1 MLLRSLPPNITS
13 SLLLPDKPDVFVF
26 ARNSRV
32 QTKSVY
38 MCETRGFNTSDIILN
53 IKKIRCV
60 QTERD
65 GVKTEGVQQFRS
77 NIYQRRDHVIIL
89 RSEVSNYSCE
99 VIHAA
104 SRFRV
109 VKVWDPVGGGRII
122 SSKFIDTN
130 KPDVFVFAGNATTET
145 IVFSCLASGF
155 YPNNIILNMK
165 RNGRIL
171 TREDGVKSSG
181 VCSNEDDVYKT
192 RDYVEIK
199 KSDKSVYSCE
209 VIHAASDTHV
219 EKVWDQPQVEMDSHI
234 VSVRAEIGRHRMLT
248 CRVRSIN
255 TKDII
260 LNIKKN
266 HCVLT
271 KEDGVKT
278 SGLKPHG
285 DTYWRTDSV
294 NISHPDKSQY
304 SCEVIHASSS
314 FHVEKVWGPDSD
326 GRGRIISPEFID
338 TSFYPN
344 NIILKMKRNGRI
356 LTREDGVKS
365 SGVCSYEDHT
375 FQRRDSVE
383 IKTSDKS
390 DYSCEVIR
398 ASGMKVEKT
407 WDHQLP
413 DDSGGTG
420 HYTGIISGAVLF
432 FFVLVLVGLFR
443 RHILGAAR
451 RCLESFTSESKSSMT
466 SSLASVSGT
475 SAFNVSNSDTN
486 AESESLNPS
495 SSGPSISEQETEEEE
510 FK

>member
-219 EKVWDQPQVEMDSHI
+219 EKVW
-234 VSVRAEIGRHRMLT
+234 
-248 CRVRSIN
+248 
-255 TKDII
+255 
-260 LNIKKN
+260 
-266 HCVLT
+266 
-271 KEDGVKT
+271 
-278 SGLKPHG
+278 
-285 DTYWRTDSV
+285 
-294 NISHPDKSQY
+294 
-304 SCEVIHASSS
+304 
-314 FHVEKVWGPDSD
+314 GPDSD

-338 TSFYPN
+338 TNQHALLVQMFAENSKVETNIIVICLASGFYPN

>member
-219 EKVWDQPQVEMDSHI
+219 EKVW
-234 VSVRAEIGRHRMLT
+234 
-248 CRVRSIN
+248 
-255 TKDII
+255 
-260 LNIKKN
+260 
-266 HCVLT
+266 
-271 KEDGVKT
+271 
-278 SGLKPHG
+278 
-285 DTYWRTDSV
+285 
-294 NISHPDKSQY
+294 
-304 SCEVIHASSS
+304 
-314 FHVEKVWGPDSD
+314 GPDSD